1 MHNQCL
7 NRLHNQNEMCEWSL
21 DERWINKDNWKINN
35 GRIIWWP
42 IIVGWILP
50 TKKKIGC
57 LMAHT

>member
-7 NRLHNQNEMCEWSL
+7 NRLHNPNEKCEWNL
-21 DERWINKDNWKINN
+21 DEGWINKDKWKINN

-50 TKKKIGC
+50 MKKIK
-57 LMAHT
+57 LDV